1 MFDWLLHLV
10 RSLFT
15 PPIGDDE
22 LSGTQTQEGEIE
34 IPEPEPDVGGVM
46 IPGG

>member
-1 MFDWLLHLV
+1 MFDWILYLV

-34 IPEPEPDVGGVM
+34 IPDPDTNLGGVM
-46 IPGG
+46 ISGG